1 MPDDE
6 EPVEEMDREHVQIS
20 IETSNG
26 RTNLAGENLQQNNVE
41 EEGEPPEPDEE
52 EGVEE
57 SMDGGMEGAKADVEV
72 KAEMARPP
80 EHQDPD
86 TAAIDDEISL
96 PPDDGERYPG
106 WRVGLPRKL
115 GAYVELIRPFTLLA
129 PLFGGLGASLLVLST
144 QDFEGFSWPTL
155 IYGVVTLMLL
165 NAASNCMN
173 AAYDAHIDRINKPYR
188 PIPKGLVTRDEAF
201 SIAFLLYFVAF
212 VRAML
217 ISPEFWAL
225 VTIITII
232 TIYYSMPPIRFK
244 KRFWV
249 SNISIAMAR
258 GLLGFVAAWSIFGDP
273 WDPTPWVIGGIL
285 FIYLVGATTSKDF
298 TDIEGDRKFGMRT
311 LPVVYG
317 PKRAALVTGPFFI
330 LPFIFIPLGVLRGY
344 LIDASNYLMVLLVWG
359 IYVMVLLQN
368 HATER
373 DPNFENSPVWKHMYL
388 MLFALQIG
396 FAVVYVGDYWLN

>member
-1 MPDDE
+1 MAGDTDE
-6 EPVEEMDREHVQIS
+6 DTAEDTDEDM
-20 IETSNG
+20 
-26 RTNLAGENLQQNNVE
+26 AGT
-41 EEGEPPEPDEE
+41 
-52 EGVEE
+52 
-57 SMDGGMEGAKADVEV
+57 DVEV
-72 KAEMARPP
+72 RVEKARPP
-80 EHQDPD
+80 KHADRD
-86 TAAIDDEISL
+86 IAAIDDEISL
-96 PPDDGERYPG
+96 PMDDGDRYPG

-129 PLFGGLGASLLVLST
+129 PLFGGLGASLLALSS

-217 ISPEFWAL
+217 ISVEFWAL

-232 TIYYSMPPIRFK
+232 TIYYSMPPVRFK

-249 SNISIAMAR
+249 SNISIALAR

-273 WDPTPWVIGGIL
+273 SDPTPWVIGGIL

-298 TDIEGDRKFGMRT
+298 TDIEGDREFGMRT

-344 LIDASNYLMVLLVWG
+344 LIDASNYLMVLMVWG
-359 IYVMVLLQN
+359 IYVMVMLQN

>member
-26 RTNLAGENLQQNNVE
+26 RTNLAGENIEQNNVE
-41 EEGEPPEPDEE
+41 EEEEPPESDEE
-52 EGVEE
+52 EG
-57 SMDGGMEGAKADVEV
+57 MDEGTDGAKADVEV

-80 EHQDPD
+80 KPADPD
-86 TAAIDDEISL
+86 IAAIDDEISL
-96 PPDDGERYPG
+96 PPNDGERYPG

-129 PLFGGLGASLLVLST
+129 PLFGGLGASLLALST

-232 TIYYSMPPIRFK
+232 TIYYSMPPVRFK

-298 TDIEGDRKFGMRT
+298 TDIEGDREFGMRT

-344 LIDASNYLMVLLVWG
+344 LIDASNYLLVLIVWG

-396 FAVVYVGDYWLN
+396 FAVVYVGDYLLN

>member
-26 RTNLAGENLQQNNVE
+26 RTNLAGENLEQNNVE
-41 EEGEPPEPDEE
+41 EEEEPAGPDEG
-52 EGVEE
+52 EGMDE
-57 SMDGGMEGAKADVEV
+57 SMEGAKAGVEV

-80 EHQDPD
+80 KHADPD
-86 TAAIDDEISL
+86 LAAIDDEITL
-96 PPDDGERYPG
+96 PADDGERYPG

-129 PLFGGLGASLLVLST
+129 PLFGGLGASVLALSS
-144 QDFEGFSWPTL
+144 QDFVGFSWPTL

-188 PIPKGLVTRDEAF
+188 PIPRGLVTRDEAF

-232 TIYYSMPPIRFK
+232 TIYYSMPPVRFK

-298 TDIEGDRKFGMRT
+298 TDIEGDREFGMRT

-317 PKRAALVTGPFFI
+317 PKRAALIAGPFFI

-344 LIDASNYLMVLLVWG
+344 LIDASNYLLVLIVWG

-388 MLFALQIG
+388 MLFALQMG